1 MVLVGLDYG
10 RKKTGVAV
18 FREGVVLPV
27 DAVFGSWGKIRS
39 RLEELSARY
48 EGIKIILGLP
58 VSSSGKP
65 TELSAEVELFSLWLS
80 ESGFV
85 VELINEVGSTVAAM
99 QLLGKKDRK
108 GRVDSLAACEIL
120 KRHLNL
126 L

>member
-1 MVLVGLDYG
+1 
-10 RKKTGVAV
+10 
-18 FREGVVLPV
+18 
-27 DAVFGSWGKIRS
+27 AVFGSWGKIRS